1 MKSKIKSFFFD
12 NPLLI
17 IILSALLIQLLGR
30 YHAADFRIGRY
41 FYVSWIVLR
50 IAFPLLIL
58 FLLRIPV
65 SQIGLGLPKA
75 DKHLIR
81 IIIFMAVGLP
91 AIFIGIQLSPGYLN
105 TYANT
110 FGSDSFARFTNFAF
124 FTISTLTGW
133 EFLHRGFLL
142 MGIVYVITKKEGMS
156 RKSAEKIAI
165 SFVWIFEVVFHF
177 IKPEMEAL
185 GMLAGSPLLSYIAL
199 RTNSIW
205 IAFFLHLCVEFIF
218 IFSI

>member
-1 MKSKIKSFFFD
+1 
-12 NPLLI
+12 
-17 IILSALLIQLLGR
+17 
-30 YHAADFRIGRY
+30 
-41 FYVSWIVLR
+41 
-50 IAFPLLIL
+50 
-58 FLLRIPV
+58 
-65 SQIGLGLPKA
+65 
-75 DKHLIR
+75 
-81 IIIFMAVGLP
+81 
-91 AIFIGIQLSPGYLN
+91 
-105 TYANT
+105 
-110 FGSDSFARFTNFAF
+110 
-124 FTISTLTGW
+124 
-133 EFLHRGFLL
+133 
-142 MGIVYVITKKEGMS
+142 MGIVYVTTKKEGLS